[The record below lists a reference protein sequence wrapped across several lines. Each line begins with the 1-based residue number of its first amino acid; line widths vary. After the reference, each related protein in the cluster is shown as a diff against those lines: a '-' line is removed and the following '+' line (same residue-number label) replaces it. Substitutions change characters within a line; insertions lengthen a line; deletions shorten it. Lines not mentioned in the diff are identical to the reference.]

1 MCRYGNPDATPT
13 VRVLPSSQ
21 DCRKLIVQGGK
32 GGVVN
37 SGIKH
42 SVITPFHF
50 VYNYTQILSSYTI
63 VSCGSEWQ
71 WLIWSSC
78 LYSLICILAG
88 THIL

>member
-1 MCRYGNPDATPT
+1 MCRHGNPDATPT

-42 SVITPFHF
+42 SVITPK
-50 VYNYTQILSSYTI
+50 VILYITTHKFSLNILLCLVAVNGSGLYGHHVCI
-63 VSCGSEWQ
+63 V
-71 WLIWSSC
+71 
-78 LYSLICILAG
+78 
-88 THIL
+88 